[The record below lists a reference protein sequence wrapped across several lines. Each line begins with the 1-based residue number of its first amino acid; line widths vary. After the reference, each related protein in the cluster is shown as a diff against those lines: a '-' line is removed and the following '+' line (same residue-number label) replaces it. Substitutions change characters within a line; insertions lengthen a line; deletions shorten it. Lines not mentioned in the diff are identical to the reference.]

1 MSKFADNLEDIAER
15 TAGYIRVLEEQNRM
29 LREEKVYLLHK
40 AKENVAEIAQLL
52 AENSE
57 LKDDACRYRWLRDRF
72 IHSDFS
78 YIAHNGKK
86 FVGLEF
92 GWFPAPDDKTP
103 TREDLDNAIDL
114 EESKMTFNREAGKG
128 SAPRKA

>member
-1 MSKFADNLEDIAER
+1 MSKFANNLVNLAEN
-15 TAGYIRVLEEQNRM
+15 TANYIRIIEDQNTM
-29 LREEKVYLLHK
+29 LREEKNYLLHK
-40 AKENVAEIAQLL
+40 AGENIAEIAQLL
-52 AENSE
+52 AENAE
-57 LKDDACRYRWLRDRF
+57 LKDDAGRYRWLRETRF

-86 FVGLEF
+86 VVGLEF

-114 EESKMTFNREAGKG
+114 ERRAK
-128 SAPRKA
+128 